1 MTYLFVAFRSRS
13 AAALAY
19 NKLSSLGVNCSIFS
33 TPSAANVGCGL
44 SIKFNEQS
52 INEVRSICAGVTNC
66 AGFFRSMQTNGK
78 TFITRL

>member
-19 NKLSSLGVNCSIFS
+19 NKLSTLGVICSIMS

-52 INEVRSICAGVTNC
+52 INAVHSVCGSVNNC
-66 AGFFRSMQTNGK
+66 AGFFRCVQANGK